1 MENGEKTAGEGERFK
16 QFSISLEVVLVV
28 PDCISEN
35 FEKNHWRSEN
45 RLTVQPN
52 PLPQLKRHKTGGEFR
67 LGLTIVWCGVLSSL
81 SSLVVFMPS
90 GVGVGLECRCMSSEG
105 VSGLVAGG
113 PMFV

>member
-1 MENGEKTAGEGERFK
+1 MENGEKTAVEGERFK
-16 QFSISLEVVLVV
+16 QFSIPLEVVLVV
-28 PDCISEN
+28 PDRVSKN
-35 FEKNHWRSEN
+35 FEKNHWLYEN

-52 PLPQLKRHKTGGEFR
+52 LLSQPKRHFSDGEFK

-90 GVGVGLECRCMSSEG
+90 GVGVGLECRCISSEG